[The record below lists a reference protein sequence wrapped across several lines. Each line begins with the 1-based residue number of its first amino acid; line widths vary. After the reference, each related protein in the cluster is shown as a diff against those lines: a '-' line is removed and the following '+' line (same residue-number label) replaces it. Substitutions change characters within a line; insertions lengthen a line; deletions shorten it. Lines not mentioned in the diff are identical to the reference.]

1 MKLKN
6 MSKEEIQLLS
16 YTDLTYLILK
26 EEGSMNTPTLFK
38 RIAELLDYSDSDYT
52 NKIGDYYTSLALDKR
67 FVLLENNEW
76 DIIDRH
82 SVKLVVEDDL
92 DEEDEEDEEP
102 EEEIEDEEKTEE
114 LSEENID
121 EESMDDD
128 LLDDNDDMGNLTILN
143 DEEIE
148 EEQMLKV

>member
-92 DEEDEEDEEP
+92 DEEDEEP

-148 EEQMLKV
+148 EE